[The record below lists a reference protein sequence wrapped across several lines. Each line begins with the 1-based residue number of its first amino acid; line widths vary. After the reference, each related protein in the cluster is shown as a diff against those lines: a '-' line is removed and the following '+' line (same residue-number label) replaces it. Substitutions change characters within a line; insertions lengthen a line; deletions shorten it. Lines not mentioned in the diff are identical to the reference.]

1 MMPLPLHKKKSSCQV
16 SGQFS
21 NPDEKSDRTIFQ
33 IITQFS
39 VIAFVI
45 ISVLVVF
52 VPFDPVMPRPGLD
65 PSWKFAMNEAVA
77 QHMDIGK
84 DIMFTFGPYAS
95 VYTKVYH
102 PATYNLM
109 LLTSLF
115 LGLCYAAALIYLA
128 KRNNPLILICT
139 ALFLVSVCHSRDVLF
154 FSYPALSAFIFFKY
168 AVLYRADHSQIKPRH
183 YILLILFLIPV
194 GIIPLIKGSFMILCI
209 GNIIIMAVLLLF
221 LRFRRLAFLVLSVP
235 LISAFAFWVLSG
247 QKPGIFPDY
256 FLSMNQLISGY
267 TEAMS
272 TYGNI
277 KEIIVYLFSSA
288 VILWSIYKTFKA
300 YKIDSLFIGLIISL
314 WLFLA
319 FKGGF
324 VRHDVHA
331 MIASSSILLSSLL
344 ICMLSVDKYK
354 VAALLIAL
362 GSWAYID
369 STQINSSKRKKF
381 ITINQYFTEAFNGLN
396 GIINNPDRVKK
407 RFATSLENI
416 REQFPIP
423 ELTGTTDIY
432 FYDHSYV
439 LASKNKWNPRP
450 VFQSFS
456 VYTPILVHKNE
467 EHLRGVNAPDNIFFK
482 VQPIDL
488 RLPALDD
495 GLSWPALLDNYS
507 VTGFDHDFVCL
518 HKKDTI
524 RLSSS
529 YRLIYE
535 GQHQLGMD
543 VSIPVTLNPVFIEIL
558 IDQNFWGRILA
569 VLYKPPQLRIQV
581 KLRNGISREFRVIS
595 NMMKTGF
602 FISPLVTNS
611 RDFMDLA
618 CADQKFLSTG
628 IVESFNLTTEQ
639 GGSMFW
645 NREYRIRM
653 NTYEYVAGFKTGPN

>member
-1 MMPLPLHKKKSSCQV
+1 
-16 SGQFS
+16 
-21 NPDEKSDRTIFQ
+21 
-33 IITQFS
+33 
-39 VIAFVI
+39 
-45 ISVLVVF
+45 
-52 VPFDPVMPRPGLD
+52 
-65 PSWKFAMNEAVA
+65 
-77 QHMDIGK
+77 
-84 DIMFTFGPYAS
+84 
-95 VYTKVYH
+95 
-102 PATYNLM
+102 
-109 LLTSLF
+109 
-115 LGLCYAAALIYLA
+115 
-128 KRNNPLILICT
+128 
-139 ALFLVSVCHSRDVLF
+139 
-154 FSYPALSAFIFFKY
+154 
-168 AVLYRADHSQIKPRH
+168 
-183 YILLILFLIPV
+183 
-194 GIIPLIKGSFMILCI
+194 
-209 GNIIIMAVLLLF
+209 
-221 LRFRRLAFLVLSVP
+221 
-235 LISAFAFWVLSG
+235 
-247 QKPGIFPDY
+247 
-256 FLSMNQLISGY
+256 
-267 TEAMS
+267 
-272 TYGNI
+272 
-277 KEIIVYLFSSA
+277 
-288 VILWSIYKTFKA
+288 
-300 YKIDSLFIGLIISL
+300 
-314 WLFLA
+314 
-319 FKGGF
+319 
-324 VRHDVHA
+324 
-331 MIASSSILLSSLL
+331 
-344 ICMLSVDKYK
+344 
-354 VAALLIAL
+354 
-362 GSWAYID
+362 
-369 STQINSSKRKKF
+369 
-381 ITINQYFTEAFNGLN
+381 
-396 GIINNPDRVKK
+396 
-407 RFATSLENI
+407 
-416 REQFPIP
+416 
-423 ELTGTTDIY
+423 
-432 FYDHSYV
+432 
-439 LASKNKWNPRP
+439 
-450 VFQSFS
+450 
-456 VYTPILVHKNE
+456 VHKNE